1 MSTVELEITPGNSL
15 ENINE
20 EILGPS
26 DQVHNP
32 GPGYLEAFVLN
43 VHGIMFCIVLTYEQ
57 VNRTSDFYYRF
68 HILFLLYRRDDAMC
82 RCADV

>member
-1 MSTVELEITPGNSL
+1 MSTVELEITLGNSL

-43 VHGIMFCIVLTYEQ
+43 VHGIIVLYL
-57 VNRTSDFYYRF
+57 RTSKLTVHPIFTVGFTFCFCDT
-68 HILFLLYRRDDAMC
+68 DAMC
-82 RCADV
+82 

>member
-1 MSTVELEITPGNSL
+1 MSTVELEITLGNSL

-32 GPGYLEAFVLN
+32 GPGYLEALVLN
-43 VHGIMFCIVLTYEQ
+43 ARYCTY
-57 VNRTSDFYYRF
+57 VRAS
-68 HILFLLYRRDDAMC
+68 
-82 RCADV
+82 